1 VASLSERIDQLTKR
15 FEQDR
20 NALEAANRRLT
31 EELQNEK
38 SERSLLQGALEIA
51 RESRVKIQN
60 KYVALRKRTRLDA
73 QDDPDLADE
82 VEAETNVR
90 PLKSS
95 DAE

>member
-1 VASLSERIDQLTKR
+1 
-15 FEQDR
+15 
-20 NALEAANRRLT
+20 LEAANRRLT
-31 EELQNEK
+31 GELQNER

-51 RESRVKIQN
+51 RESRVKIQK

-73 QDDPDLADE
+73 QDDDPALMDE
-82 VEAETNVR
+82 EAEAETNVR